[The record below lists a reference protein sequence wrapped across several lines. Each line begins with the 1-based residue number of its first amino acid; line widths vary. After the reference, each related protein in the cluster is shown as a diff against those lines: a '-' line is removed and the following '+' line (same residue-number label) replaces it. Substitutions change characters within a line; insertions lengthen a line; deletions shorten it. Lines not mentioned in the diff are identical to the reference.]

1 MIMKT
6 EKANW
11 IVKVTYVSEDLQ
23 YVVKY
28 INVFES
34 TKSEV
39 IRYTQSLPEN
49 SVINIYKSETIL

>member
-1 MIMKT
+1 MKA
-6 EKANW
+6 KKNDW

-28 INVFES
+28 INVLKS

-39 IRYTQSLPEN
+39 IRYTQSFPEN
-49 SVINIYKSETIL
+49 VVINIYKSETIL